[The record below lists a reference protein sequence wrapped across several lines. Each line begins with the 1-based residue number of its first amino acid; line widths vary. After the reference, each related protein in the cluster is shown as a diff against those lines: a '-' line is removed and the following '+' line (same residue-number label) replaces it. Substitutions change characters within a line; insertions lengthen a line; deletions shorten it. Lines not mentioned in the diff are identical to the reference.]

1 MACSLE
7 SCIQMIRLAVYLASH
22 KFYVYNIN
30 FIIDYCIL
38 ISCGP
43 ATSRSRQDLHRD
55 QPPPLAGVRRVSRQ
69 GVPGGTLPRVPGR
82 GRCAGRHAAPM
93 PVPGRSAPRLL
104 GSINVTTKQLQDDG
118 VVAALAQASGATR
131 NR

>member
-1 MACSLE
+1 
-7 SCIQMIRLAVYLASH
+7 
-22 KFYVYNIN
+22 
-30 FIIDYCIL
+30 
-38 ISCGP
+38 
-43 ATSRSRQDLHRD
+43 
-55 QPPPLAGVRRVSRQ
+55 
-69 GVPGGTLPRVPGR
+69 
-82 GRCAGRHAAPM
+82 M

>member
-1 MACSLE
+1 MPRPVPGRDRE
-7 SCIQMIRLAVYLASH
+7 AVVDTHQLRADH
-22 KFYVYNIN
+22 W
-30 FIIDYCIL
+30 
-38 ISCGP
+38 
-43 ATSRSRQDLHRD
+43 SRSRQYLH
-55 QPPPLAGVRRVSRQ
+55 PPLAGVRRVSRQ
-69 GVPGGTLPRVPGR
+69 GVPGGTLPRVPER

-104 GSINVTTKQLQDDG
+104 GSINVSTKQLQDDG